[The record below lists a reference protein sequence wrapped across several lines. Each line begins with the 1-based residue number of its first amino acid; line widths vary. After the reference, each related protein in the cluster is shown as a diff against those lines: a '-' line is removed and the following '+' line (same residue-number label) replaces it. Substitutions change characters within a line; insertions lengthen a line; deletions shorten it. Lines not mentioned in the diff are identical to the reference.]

1 MKIITKIEEIITI
14 RKRIKGLNQTVG
26 LVPTMGY
33 FHRGHLTLMKH
44 CRRETDF
51 VVVSIYV
58 NPLQFGRGDD
68 LKRYPRN
75 IKRDVILIKN
85 LGVDVVFIPETKDMR
100 TNDFS
105 TMVEVKGKISST
117 LEGKFRPGHFR
128 GVTTVVAKLFNIVSP
143 DIVYFGKK
151 DYQQLQIIKKMVKDL
166 NYNIKIREI
175 ETVREEDGLA
185 MSSRNS
191 YLSKPERKKATVLS
205 ASLREA
211 KRLIEKGEKNPYN
224 IIERMKKVLSPL
236 SGLDYISI
244 VSPDSLQ
251 EVKRIEGKITILLAG
266 RLGDVRLIDNITI
279 TPSEG

>member
-26 LVPTMGY
+26 LVPTMGAL
-33 FHRGHLTLMKH
+33 HRGHLTLMKH

-58 NPLQFGRGDD
+58 NPLQFGKGEDFERYPRD
-68 LKRYPRN
+68 LKRD
-75 IKRDVILIKN
+75 IKLIKN
-85 LGVDVVFIPETKDMR
+85 SGVDVVFIPEDKDMQ

-105 TMVEVKGKISST
+105 TFVEVKGKISST
-117 LEGKFRPGHFR
+117 LEGKFRTGHFK

-143 DIVYFGKK
+143 DIAYFGKK
-151 DYQQLQIIKKMVKDL
+151 DYQQLQIIKKMVKNL

-175 ETVREEDGLA
+175 ETVREKDGLA

-191 YLSKPERKKATVLS
+191 YLSKSERKKATCLFK
-205 ASLREA
+205 SLREA
-211 KRLIEKGEKNPYN
+211 KKLIEKGEKNPYN
-224 IIERMKKVLSPL
+224 IIEKMKKVLSLL

-244 VSPDSLQ
+244 VNSDNLQ
-251 EVKRIEGKITILLAG
+251 EVKSVAGKITILIAG
-266 RLGDVRLIDNITI
+266 QLNNIRLIDNITI
-279 TPSEG
+279 NIMEE